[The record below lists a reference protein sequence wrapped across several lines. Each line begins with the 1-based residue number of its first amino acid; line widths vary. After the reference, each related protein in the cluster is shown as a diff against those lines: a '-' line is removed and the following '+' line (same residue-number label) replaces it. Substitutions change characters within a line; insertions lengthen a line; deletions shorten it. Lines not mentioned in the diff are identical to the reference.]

1 MGFRVK
7 KQAVT
12 LHYKKDKPTAYKLQL
27 VREQTVKYKQLC
39 KNIAAST
46 GIRKGEVEDVLDA
59 LSQQMVQMME
69 MGHPVQLGVL
79 GTFKPSLRMK
89 CAEKKDELSAENI
102 VGRRIQFI
110 PGEIF
115 KEMLADMDIETEAD
129 DDEDADEPADD
140 NTEGEQTPD
149 DGGDDNG
156 GGNTGGGGGGQE
168 LS

>member
-7 KQAVT
+7 KQAMT

-39 KNIAAST
+39 KNIAAFT

-79 GTFKPSLRMK
+79 GTFKPTLRTK
-89 CAEKKDELSAENI
+89 CAESMDKLSTENI
-102 VGRRIQFI
+102 IRRRIQFI

-129 DDEDADEPADD
+129 EDDDEAETPSTD
-140 NTEGEQTPD
+140 TEQTPD
-149 DGGDDNG
+149 NGDNDNG
-156 GGNTGGGGGGQE
+156 GGNSGGGGGGQE

>member
-7 KQAVT
+7 KQAMT

-79 GTFKPSLRMK
+79 GTFKPTLKTK
-89 CAEKKDELSAENI
+89 CAESMDKLSTENI
-102 VGRRIQFI
+102 IRRRIQFI

-129 DDEDADEPADD
+129 DDDDEAETPSTD
-140 NTEGEQTPD
+140 TEQTPD
-149 DGGDDNG
+149 DGGNDNG
-156 GGNTGGGGGGQE
+156 GGNSGGGGGGQE

>member
-7 KQAVT
+7 KQAMT

-39 KNIAAST
+39 KNIASST

-69 MGHPVQLGVL
+69 MGHPFQLGVL
-79 GTFKPSLRMK
+79 GTFKPTIKTK
-89 CAEKKDELSAENI
+89 CADTMDELSADNI
-102 VGRRIQFI
+102 IRRRIQFI

-115 KEMLADMDIETEAD
+115 KDMLAGMDIETEAD
-129 DDEDADEPADD
+129 DDDDEAEAPS
-140 NTEGEQTPD
+140 EGSDPTPD
-149 DGGDDNG
+149 DGGGNTSG
-156 GGNTGGGGGGQE
+156 GGSGNGGGGQE